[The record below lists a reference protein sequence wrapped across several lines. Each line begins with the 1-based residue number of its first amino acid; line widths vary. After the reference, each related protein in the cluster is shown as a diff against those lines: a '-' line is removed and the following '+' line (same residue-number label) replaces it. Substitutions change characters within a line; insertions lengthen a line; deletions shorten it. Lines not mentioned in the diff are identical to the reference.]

1 MLNEEEEENKN
12 FENILGN
19 MLVARYQLYR
29 LEEKL
34 AQEIN
39 LQDRNGKQAKTS
51 FVYKHHKNWYRVN
64 VTTDKLKDFDKQE
77 TGEGEGEDKSQKIGY
92 T

>member
-1 MLNEEEEENKN
+1 MLNEEEENKN

-39 LQDRNGKQAKTS
+39 LQDRNGKQARTS

-64 VTTDKLKDFDKQE
+64 ITTDKLKDFDKQE
-77 TGEGEGEDKSQKIGY
+77 TGEGEDKSQKIEY

>member
-1 MLNEEEEENKN
+1 MLNEEEENKN
-12 FENILGN
+12 FENIVGN
-19 MLVARYQLYR
+19 LLVARYQVYR

-39 LQDRNGKQAKTS
+39 LQDRNGKQASTS

-64 VTTDKLKDFDKQE
+64 ITTDKLKDFDKQE
-77 TGEGEGEDKSQKIGY
+77 TGGEDEDKSQKIGY
-92 T
+92 P